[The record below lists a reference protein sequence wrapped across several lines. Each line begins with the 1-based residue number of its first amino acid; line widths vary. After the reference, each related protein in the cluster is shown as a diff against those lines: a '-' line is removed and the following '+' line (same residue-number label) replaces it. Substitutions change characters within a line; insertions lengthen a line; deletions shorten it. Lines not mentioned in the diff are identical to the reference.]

1 MDILHSVKKY
11 ANEGRLAVICDGEQL
26 TYSEL
31 DKMSDAIATYFIK
44 EYKEDKSP
52 IVIHGNKE
60 NLILVLMLGALKS
73 GRAYIPLD
81 VTFPVERVKQVIDE
95 VKAKIVIN
103 FTEEGLDIDKVYNKE
118 SIENII
124 SDLMGQVVSE
134 ENWVKDDENAYIL
147 FTSGSTGK
155 PKGVQISKNKSIE
168 NIISDLMGQVV
179 SEENW
184 VKDDENAY
192 ILFTSGS
199 TGKPKGVQISK
210 NNLDS
215 FNNWFGRYMKLD
227 DSNDVIMNQVSY
239 SFDVSVIP
247 IYLGLI
253 HGKTLNSLSKKT
265 LEDFKLLFTN
275 LKESN
280 IKEWVSTPALAEM
293 CIKDSN
299 FNSSLMPN
307 LRTFFFAGEV
317 LSKKLVKELMER
329 FKGVRIING
338 YGPTEGTVLL
348 SAIDVTEKMLE
359 DERSIPIGYPM
370 EGGILKIVD
379 DNGNTLKDG
388 QKGELIALG
397 KSISKGYFN
406 NEEMTNKVFFYG
418 EVNGKIIRGYRTGDL
433 AYYEN
438 GIIYYCGRISKGY
451 FNNEEMTNKV
461 FFYGEV
467 NGKIIRGYRTGDLA
481 YYENGIIYYCGRKDF
496 QIKLNGFRIELEDIE
511 NNLRKVSNVN
521 NCVVFPVYKEEKISH
536 LASFVTL
543 KEENELSSLKNS
555 ILIKDELKKYIPSY
569 MIPRN
574 IKVLKEF
581 PINTNGKIDRK
592 KLMEELK

>member
-1 MDILHSVKKY
+1 
-11 ANEGRLAVICDGEQL
+11 
-26 TYSEL
+26 
-31 DKMSDAIATYFIK
+31 
-44 EYKEDKSP
+44 
-52 IVIHGNKE
+52 
-60 NLILVLMLGALKS
+60 
-73 GRAYIPLD
+73 
-81 VTFPVERVKQVIDE
+81 
-95 VKAKIVIN
+95 
-103 FTEEGLDIDKVYNKE
+103 
-118 SIENII
+118 
-124 SDLMGQVVSE
+124 
-134 ENWVKDDENAYIL
+134 
-147 FTSGSTGK
+147 
-155 PKGVQISKNKSIE
+155 
-168 NIISDLMGQVV
+168 
-179 SEENW
+179 
-184 VKDDENAY
+184 
-192 ILFTSGS
+192 
-199 TGKPKGVQISK
+199 
-210 NNLDS
+210 
-215 FNNWFGRYMKLD
+215 MKLD

-379 DNGNTLKDG
+379 DNGNTLKGG

-397 KSISKGYFN
+397 KS
-406 NEEMTNKVFFYG
+406 
-418 EVNGKIIRGYRTGDL
+418 
-433 AYYEN
+433 
-438 GIIYYCGRISKGY
+438 ISKGY

>member
-1 MDILHSVKKY
+1 MEILHSVKKY
-11 ANEGRLAVICDGEQL
+11 AKEGRLAVVCDGEKL
-26 TYSEL
+26 TYNNL
-31 DKMSDAIATYFIK
+31 DKMSDAIAAYFIK
-44 EYKEDKSP
+44 EYKDDKSP

-81 VTFPVERVKQVIDE
+81 ITFPVERVKQVVQE
-95 VKAKIVIN
+95 VNAKIVIN
-103 FTEEGLDIDKVYNKE
+103 FTEKDLEINGTYNKQTLE
-118 SIENII
+118 EII
-124 SDLMGQVVSE
+124 S
-134 ENWVKDDENAYIL
+134 N
-147 FTSGSTGK
+147 
-155 PKGVQISKNKSIE
+155 
-168 NIISDLMGQVV
+168 LMGQVV

-215 FNNWFGRYMKLD
+215 FNDWFGRFMSLNHD
-227 DSNDVIMNQVSY
+227 EEVMMNQVSY

-253 HGKTLNSLSKKT
+253 YGKTLNSLSKQT
-265 LEDFKLLFTN
+265 LEDFKLLFNN

-293 CIKDSN
+293 CIRDSN

-307 LRTFFFAGEV
+307 LNTFFFAGEV
-317 LSKKLVKELMER
+317 LSKKLVKELMDR

-348 SAIDVTEKMLE
+348 SAIDVTQKMLE
-359 DERSIPIGYPM
+359 DERAIPIGYPM
-370 EGGILKIVD
+370 DGAILKIVD
-379 DNGNTLKDG
+379 DKGNTLSDG
-388 QKGELIALG
+388 EKGELLALG
-397 KSISKGYFN
+397 KSMSKGYFN
-406 NEEMTNKVFFYG
+406 NEEMTNKVFFDE
-418 EVNGKIIRGYRTGDL
+418 EVNGETLRGYRTGDL

-438 GIIYYCGRISKGY
+438 
-451 FNNEEMTNKV
+451 E
-461 FFYGEV
+461 
-467 NGKIIRGYRTGDLA
+467 
-481 YYENGIIYYCGRKDF
+481 IIYYCGRKDF

-511 NNLRKVSNVN
+511 NNLRKVSNVS
-521 NCVVFPVYKEEKISH
+521 NCVVLPVYKEEKISH

-555 ILIKDELKKYIPSY
+555 ILIKEELKRYIPSY

-574 IKVLKEF
+574 MKIIKEF

-592 KLMEELK
+592 KLMEEIR

>member
-1 MDILHSVKKY
+1 
-11 ANEGRLAVICDGEQL
+11 
-26 TYSEL
+26 
-31 DKMSDAIATYFIK
+31 
-44 EYKEDKSP
+44 
-52 IVIHGNKE
+52 
-60 NLILVLMLGALKS
+60 
-73 GRAYIPLD
+73 
-81 VTFPVERVKQVIDE
+81 
-95 VKAKIVIN
+95 
-103 FTEEGLDIDKVYNKE
+103 
-118 SIENII
+118 
-124 SDLMGQVVSE
+124 
-134 ENWVKDDENAYIL
+134 
-147 FTSGSTGK
+147 
-155 PKGVQISKNKSIE
+155 
-168 NIISDLMGQVV
+168 
-179 SEENW
+179 
-184 VKDDENAY
+184 
-192 ILFTSGS
+192 
-199 TGKPKGVQISK
+199 
-210 NNLDS
+210 
-215 FNNWFGRYMKLD
+215 
-227 DSNDVIMNQVSY
+227 
-239 SFDVSVIP
+239 
-247 IYLGLI
+247 
-253 HGKTLNSLSKKT
+253 
-265 LEDFKLLFTN
+265 
-275 LKESN
+275 
-280 IKEWVSTPALAEM
+280 
-293 CIKDSN
+293 
-299 FNSSLMPN
+299 MPN

-379 DNGNTLKDG
+379 DKGNTLKDG

-397 KSISKGYFN
+397 KS
-406 NEEMTNKVFFYG
+406 
-418 EVNGKIIRGYRTGDL
+418 
-433 AYYEN
+433 
-438 GIIYYCGRISKGY
+438 ISKGY

-555 ILIKDELKKYIPSY
+555 ILIKDELKRYIPSY

-592 KLMEELK
+592 KLMEEIK